1 MYLKSS
7 KRYRAGTKR
16 RGLISFRRLLL
27 FLITPAAVLGGMYIY
42 QNQGQ
47 FVPPI
52 STAIADLVSQA
63 GESVSTARAPQP
75 TATQN
80 PTNNVNRADDAW
92 VRGSVEEA
100 VNLYEEVIAS
110 VPNDLPVHYRYTLG
124 LIMLDE
130 NGKLLDA
137 AEDTVTANPF
147 SADAW
152 TIRARAYTSLGNYG
166 EAIASALRALEI
178 ASTSAVDA
186 NPDTM
191 APTRARALATL
202 AEVYYELDQYD
213 RALTTV
219 DQALDVYPDSPEAY
233 YVRGLIDWFS
243 PSILDREAAME
254 DFQIAYDIAPSYH
267 YIAASMVFLNR
278 ELGTVAQNAGETAQ
292 AEAYYD
298 AALALSEQIL
308 ELNPSYPR
316 ILQFLA
322 DYYFRVV
329 GDDNQASD
337 YASRCVRANS
347 TLNSC
352 YYILGRAQMR
362 LENYVDA
369 RSSFDGAIQYA
380 IASSGDTP
388 YYYWWAARSV
398 ILLDPS
404 DCGTALNYLRPGWE
418 IALEQQNTTLMGDY
432 TDSFQECGTAVGL
445 TPTPLPGIEP
455 TAEPDE

>member
-16 RGLISFRRLLL
+16 RGLFSFRRLLL

-42 QNQGQ
+42 QNQEQ
-47 FVPPI
+47 FVPPV
-52 STAIADLVSQA
+52 STAIADLVDQA

-80 PTNNVNRADDAW
+80 PTNNINRADDAW

-124 LIMLDE
+124 LIMLD
-130 NGKLLDA
+130 KTDMVLDA
-137 AEDTVTANPF
+137 AEDAVTANPF

-152 TIRARAYTSLGNYG
+152 TIRARAYNSLGNYG

-178 ASTSAVDA
+178 ASSSAVDS
-186 NPDTM
+186 NPDL

-219 DQALDVYPDSPEAY
+219 EQALAVYPDSAEAY
-233 YVRGLIDWFS
+233 YVRGLVDWFS
-243 PSILDREAAME
+243 PAILDRDAALE

-278 ELGTVAQNAGETAQ
+278 EIGSVLTNNGEEAQ
-292 AEAYYD
+292 AQPYFD
-298 AALALSEQIL
+298 ASLALSEQVL
-308 ELNPSYPR
+308 ELNPGYPR
-316 ILQFLA
+316 VLQFLA
-322 DYYFRVV
+322 DYYYRDV

-337 YASRCVRANS
+337 YASRCVRANP
-347 TLNSC
+347 TLDSC

-369 RSSFDGAIQYA
+369 RSSFDSAIDNA
-380 IASSGDTP
+380 EPTDALTP
-388 YYYWWAARSV
+388 YYYWWAGRSV

-404 DCGTALNYLRPGWE
+404 DCGTVLNYLRPGWE
-418 IALEQQNTTLMGDY
+418 IALEQQNTVLMDNY
-432 TDSFQECGTAVGL
+432 TDSFQECGANVGL
-445 TPTPLPGIEP
+445 TPTPLPALEP
-455 TAEPDE
+455 TPESDS